1 MSHKCSKNDAC
12 HPHTVARKG
21 ASLLPQHKHL
31 SATMSKTRKTT
42 NTRPH
47 PTDWKDAYKVLM
59 GKVAHLEEEN
69 ERRKTDLKQ
78 FEDRDRPSGENTSAD
93 KGMLNS
99 LNGDMLTLQKTV
111 DELTEK
117 VMNNEK
123 FASLEKIV
131 AELNER
137 TSDAKMEEWHNRKM
151 EMIMG
156 RKDPE
161 QLTAAE
167 ANARNNITDEEELVS
182 DPLYRAMADR

>member
-1 MSHKCSKNDAC
+1 MSNNKNQR
-12 HPHTVARKG
+12 T
-21 ASLLPQHKHL
+21 
-31 SATMSKTRKTT
+31 
-42 NTRPH
+42 TRPH
-47 PTDWKDAYKVLM
+47 PTTWNDAYKVVLS
-59 GKVAHLEEEN
+59 KVAHLEAEN
-69 ERRKTDLKQ
+69 ERRIRDIEK
-78 FEDRDRPSGENTSAD
+78 FEDNDRPSGGNTSAD
-93 KGMLNS
+93 KAMLNS
-99 LNGDMLTLQKTV
+99 LRGDMLTLQKTV

-167 ANARNNITDEEELVS
+167 ANARNNIRDEEELVS